1 MKKSYVFVILF
12 LFFIITISL
21 VGGILVSGST
31 QIREEKDIFLV
42 QSNKEVYFNVY
53 GYDIDNPN
61 IIVNPY
67 GNSPLTALI
76 MFETDGYVE
85 VEVIVKSKNG
95 NSDISYKLNKDKY
108 HMIPIYGLYADYDNT
123 IVIKV
128 NDYEKYFNI
137 KTEKLP
143 SDFVYI
149 SESYNDNFI
158 FYNSNYP
165 YAIDV
170 DGNVRWFLNKKY
182 YGNITLTE
190 DSTIFIGSDR
200 YNEEGNTISFYKMN
214 LLGKIYN
221 EYLLKDGY
229 YGYNTIY
236 DDNLLVLSD
245 KIILVDIQNG
255 KVIYE
260 YLKNIDYDYLDVIND
275 DIIVGRNGY
284 FYKFANNSLNEINHS
299 NLCTKYSFH
308 GSNYRIIPSERFGN
322 LSPTPVSDKKIT
334 LINYSNIEN
343 IENISILKEN
353 NRIKVINN
361 SGNKIYLILDK
372 FMDKRVY
379 EVDNIKYI
387 NMNDL
392 DGRYTIYLKKN
403 NNIYK
408 TEYYVEV

>member
-76 MFETDGYVE
+76 MFETDCYVE

-170 DGNVRWFLNKKY
+170 DGNVRWLLNKKY

-190 DSTIFIGSDR
+190 DSTIFIE
-200 YNEEGNTISFYKMN
+200 NILYK
-214 LLGKIYN
+214 
-221 EYLLKDGY
+221 E
-229 YGYNTIY
+229 
-236 DDNLLVLSD
+236 V
-245 KIILVDIQNG
+245 
-255 KVIYE
+255 
-260 YLKNIDYDYLDVIND
+260 
-275 DIIVGRNGY
+275 R
-284 FYKFANNSLNEINHS
+284 
-299 NLCTKYSFH
+299 KYSRRLEICQKDRET
-308 GSNYRIIPSERFGN
+308 G
-322 LSPTPVSDKKIT
+322 
-334 LINYSNIEN
+334 
-343 IENISILKEN
+343 
-353 NRIKVINN
+353 
-361 SGNKIYLILDK
+361 
-372 FMDKRVY
+372 
-379 EVDNIKYI
+379 
-387 NMNDL
+387 
-392 DGRYTIYLKKN
+392 
-403 NNIYK
+403 
-408 TEYYVEV
+408 